1 MPSTSPAAATTVSV
15 GRAGELIAAYHAELA
30 RLPLADN
37 TRRAYRTRVANF
49 LAWLVSADL
58 DGGNPLADPHARD
71 YAVRD
76 YARHLRVVAKK
87 EPATVNA
94 VLAALDHFYRWR
106 GLGPPN
112 ARRQDLPQPAPRA
125 LEPSEQRRLLRA
137 VERSPS
143 ARDRALTLTLFYAG
157 PRISEAAALEVGDVR
172 LTARKGELHIRDGKG
187 GTARKVPLHA
197 EARTALAAWLGDRA
211 RLLEQL
217 AERGRPVAPAE
228 QAAEQA
234 ALWLSRRGRRL
245 TTRAIDLV
253 VRTLGAEAGLE
264 EALSAHVL
272 RHTCFTNLRRAGVDL
287 VTIAG
292 LAGHARL
299 DTTRRYTL
307 PSEADRQAAIDAV
320 RVEY

>member
-1 MPSTSPAAATTVSV
+1 MPNSTPAASTNVTV
-15 GRAGELIAAYHAELA
+15 GRAGELTAAYQAELD
-30 RLPLADN
+30 RLPLSAN
-37 TRRAYRTRVANF
+37 TRRAYRSRVANF
-49 LAWLVSADL
+49 LAWLVTAGL
-58 DGGNPLADPHARD
+58 DELGGDPLADPHARD

-76 YARHLRVVAKK
+76 YTRHLRVVGKK

-112 ARRQDLPQPAPRA
+112 ARRQDLPQLAPRA
-125 LEPSEQRRLLRA
+125 LEPAEQRRLLRA
-137 VERSPS
+137 VERGPS
-143 ARDRALTLTLFYAG
+143 ARDRALALTLFYAG
-157 PRISEAAALEVGDVR
+157 PRISEAAALDVDDVR
-172 LTARKGELHIRDGKG
+172 LTARKGELAIRDGKG

-197 EARTALAAWLGDRA
+197 EARTALAAWLADRA

-217 AERGRPVAPAE
+217 AARGRPVAPADQE
-228 QAAEQA
+228 
-234 ALWLSRRGRRL
+234 ALWLSRRGTRL

-264 EALSAHVL
+264 GELSAHVL

-320 RVEY
+320 QVEH